1 MNNINS
7 KHIFI
12 PTLSLNSTRSTIE
25 PTSRNQF
32 ENFKIRVNSSQV
44 NDSYDEIYQSIF
56 PQLERLKQ
64 KEEEVNGIL
73 KEATKYCDEYKHR
86 RNETDDEG
94 RRIEGKKEKLKYVYH
109 SLYQFKQNLL
119 KKEEELKEREK
130 ALILYEE
137 SLKKNEE
144 INKVNS
150 MKFEDYVKEKG
161 EELKQMA
168 NSIKEIKEKN
178 EVTNIELLKR
188 EQELQLRENKLII
201 DEDNLRNQLKSK
213 SNNNNQIPNL
223 NNNEN
228 IILNTNNIPHKENE
242 IVIEESNNIISNNK
256 EQEDKEEIEKK
267 AMLIRLDEEINSK
280 KEELMRIDN
289 EVNLTNKLINNKLD
303 ELNERLQN
311 VIQREKEI
319 NLLKFT
325 LEDKLNYVN
334 QKLKLTYEI
343 TSDKK

>member
-1 MNNINS
+1 M
-7 KHIFI
+7 
-12 PTLSLNSTRSTIE
+12 
-25 PTSRNQF
+25 
-32 ENFKIRVNSSQV
+32 
-44 NDSYDEIYQSIF
+44 
-56 PQLERLKQ
+56 
-64 KEEEVNGIL
+64 
-73 KEATKYCDEYKHR
+73 
-86 RNETDDEG
+86 
-94 RRIEGKKEKLKYVYH
+94 
-109 SLYQFKQNLL
+109 
-119 KKEEELKEREK
+119 
-130 ALILYEE
+130 ILYEE

>member
-1 MNNINS
+1 M
-7 KHIFI
+7 
-12 PTLSLNSTRSTIE
+12 
-25 PTSRNQF
+25 
-32 ENFKIRVNSSQV
+32 
-44 NDSYDEIYQSIF
+44 
-56 PQLERLKQ
+56 
-64 KEEEVNGIL
+64 
-73 KEATKYCDEYKHR
+73 
-86 RNETDDEG
+86 
-94 RRIEGKKEKLKYVYH
+94 
-109 SLYQFKQNLL
+109 
-119 KKEEELKEREK
+119 
-130 ALILYEE
+130 ILYEE

-150 MKFEDYVKEKG
+150 MKFEDYVKERG

-168 NSIKEIKEKN
+168 TSINEIKEKN

-280 KEELMRIDN
+280 KEELMRIYN